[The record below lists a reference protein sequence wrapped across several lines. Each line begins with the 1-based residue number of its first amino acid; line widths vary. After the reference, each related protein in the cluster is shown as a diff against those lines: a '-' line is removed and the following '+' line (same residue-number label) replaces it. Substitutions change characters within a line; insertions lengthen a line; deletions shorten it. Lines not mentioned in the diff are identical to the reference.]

1 MSIMIT
7 DGTLTPN
14 QQQRI
19 NNIDYVTSSIGTLGA
34 ILGVVHSHRTGGG
47 FWRGVGYY
55 FLGSLVLGTGARL
68 AAIPFQNKIIAE
80 IDKN

>member
-47 FWRGVGYY
+47 FWRGVGW
-55 FLGSLVLGTGARL
+55 FILGGLILAVPARIV
-68 AAIPFQNKIIAE
+68 ATPFKNKIIKE
-80 IDKN
+80 TK

>member
-34 ILGVVHSHRTGGG
+34 ILGVVHSHKTGGG
-47 FWRGVGYY
+47 FWRGVGW
-55 FLGSLVLGTGARL
+55 FILGGLILSVPARIV
-68 AAIPFQNKIIAE
+68 ATPFKNKIIKE
-80 IDKN
+80 TK

>member
-19 NNIDYVTSSIGTLGA
+19 NNIDYVTSSIGALGGV
-34 ILGVVHSHRTGGG
+34 LGVVHSHRTGGG
-47 FWRGVGYY
+47 FLRG
-55 FLGSLVLGTGARL
+55 LGWFILGGLILAVPARII
-68 AAIPFQNKIIAE
+68 ATPFKNKIIKE
-80 IDKN
+80 TK